1 MADKAVDQGG
11 APGMQT
17 SKRVTWITRF
27 VFVFVGLVFWYLTQ
41 SWIGQRELM
50 PGAIGD
56 GGARLASGG
65 QRLLA
70 SASESDQSAFD
81 REFSDH

>member
-27 VFVFVGLVFWYLTQ
+27 VFVFVASFLV
-41 SWIGQRELM
+41 
-50 PGAIGD
+50 PNAIVD
-56 GGARLASGG
+56 WSARVDAWCDRRWGARLASGG